1 MSFFGRTDHFVCIL
15 KTGGDGF
22 FGKDINAGFHG
33 FDGHDRVQEMR
44 QTEMY
49 HINIFIQDLIK
60 VRSPGTVKFLCKG
73 TGKSGVLI
81 DSIY

>member
-1 MSFFGRTDHFVCIL
+1 M
-15 KTGGDGF
+15 GF

-73 TGKSGVLI
+73 TGKSRGPYRQHILI
-81 DSIY
+81 LLRR